1 MINMIIIDEGYTKD
15 VIKSAG
21 SLAWKGAKVT
31 GKAAYAVAKPVV
43 KAGYNLAGDIGSAS
57 YNFGKSAL
65 KGTGRYLKN
74 KTNSSATSDRAKIR
88 GMLD

>member
-1 MINMIIIDEGYTKD
+1 MVIIDEGYTKD

-31 GKAAYAVAKPVV
+31 GKAAYAVSKPVV

-57 YNFGKSAL
+57 YNFGKYAI

-74 KTNSSATSDRAKIR
+74 KTKSSAISARAKIR
-88 GMLD
+88 GMID

>member
-1 MINMIIIDEGYTKD
+1 MIIIDEGYTKD
-15 VIKSAG
+15 VIKGAG

-57 YNFGKSAL
+57 YDLSKSAL

-74 KTNSSATSDRAKIR
+74 KTKSSAISTRAKIR
-88 GMLD
+88 GMMD

>member
-1 MINMIIIDEGYTKD
+1 MIIIDEGYTKD
-15 VIKSAG
+15 VIKGAG

-31 GKAAYAVAKPVV
+31 GKAAYAVAKPAV

-65 KGTGRYLKN
+65 KGTGKYIKN
-74 KTNSSATSDRAKIR
+74 KTKRSVISARAKIR
-88 GMLD
+88 GMID

>member
-1 MINMIIIDEGYTKD
+1 MVIIDEGYTKD

-21 SLAWKGAKVT
+21 SLALKGAKVT
-31 GKAAYAVAKPVV
+31 GKAAYAVAKPIV

-57 YNFGKSAL
+57 YNFGKSAI

-74 KTNSSATSDRAKIR
+74 KTKSSAISARAKIR